1 MGCFTSTRSKSFIL
15 ISDRLCTYNRSG
27 KIPVKV
33 RNKLGAVIG
42 SQNVTFQ
49 PTDPMLITS
58 KEVSLGPE
66 TLLIS
71 SCVLPG
77 MDPRGEYKKKC
88 QDNCFYLFNDSG
100 VLCCLFDG
108 HGSQGEKVAEFCQSI
123 IERLFYHEQALLTV
137 IVI

>member
-123 IERLFYHEQALLTV
+123 IERLFYHEQALLIV